1 MTEGFDFE
9 SWLEEAQTGLEHLK
23 AKRESLVAEQ
33 ETIKIALEDTD
44 KEIGALASMLDAYIG
59 SSPASAPEAEPERA
73 ARVTG
78 IKKTAKRI
86 AGELT
91 IGVDWTIAQLIEM
104 VQKEVPGAPE
114 KSCRSAIQ
122 ALAKD
127 GVFIQSGQ
135 RGAWSY
141 SSTIG
146 KNPTEEPQEPAES
159 AEETKAPEVAD
170 SAEGQESAKEAP
182 AQGSLLDL
190 SEEPSPAEVV
200 VVGVAEVIVAIE
212 KEMKKRKSLA
222 MAEKNIGWIA
232 ADLHCDPKVVRD
244 ALKLMVEGDWEL
256 AYEGDQKVLR
266 RKAEPGSREELK
278 RTHIKDQPLFPDADR
293 PPHA

>member
-9 SWLEEAQTGLEHLK
+9 SWLREANDGLETLR
-23 AKRESLVAEQ
+23 AKKEALTREK
-33 ETIKIALEDTD
+33 ETVELALEDTD
-44 KEIGALASMLDAYIG
+44 REIAALESMLKAHTG
-59 SSPASAPEAEPERA
+59 TVPTPTEEEPQKA
-73 ARVTG
+73 TRVTG
-78 IKKTAKRI
+78 VKGCARALAETMV
-86 AGELT
+86 
-91 IGVDWTIAQLIEM
+91 IGAIITEDQLVSMIQEHIE
-104 VQKEVPGAPE
+104 GARE
-114 KSCRSAIQ
+114 KSCRAAIQ
-122 ALAKD
+122 TLAKD

-146 KNPTEEPQEPAES
+146 KDPTEEPQEPAES

-182 AQGSLLDL
+182 AQGSLLDV

-232 ADLHCDPKVVRD
+232 ADLHCDPKTVRD
-244 ALKLMVEGDWEL
+244 ALKVMVEGDWEL